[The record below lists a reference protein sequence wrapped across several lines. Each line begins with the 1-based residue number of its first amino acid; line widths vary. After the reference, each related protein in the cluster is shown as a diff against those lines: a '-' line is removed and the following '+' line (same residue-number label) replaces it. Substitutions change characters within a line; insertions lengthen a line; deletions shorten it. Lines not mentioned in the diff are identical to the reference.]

1 MDANVTGGDRRG
13 MAWPTMRA
21 EAATRVGGA
30 GSRPSLRSS
39 CSGLILSLIDATSD
53 PRVALKISRRALSAE
68 LCRLAAAKRIPPHS
82 PPKPFRGGKQV
93 RRPPSEIGPYVD
105 DPITAVL

>member
-1 MDANVTGGDRRG
+1 MDANVTGGDRGG

-21 EAATRVGGA
+21 KGATRVGEA

-68 LCRLAAAKRIPPHS
+68 LCRLAAAKRVPLTAEAIQGRQAGQAPHV
-82 PPKPFRGGKQV
+82 GT
-93 RRPPSEIGPYVD
+93 RP
-105 DPITAVL
+105 